1 MASAMEN
8 ISNIKLYDLITRWIE
23 VQKMQPDYNDE
34 KPLSIDVMDLTLLLK
49 SMGLKLEYID
59 FQEEKLNAETL
70 SVQIACNKSG
80 VLAKLSYDLVSCS
93 CPDKDYKETSF
104 WEVQGTGPSVFSK
117 CTNDT
122 SSNLL
127 PEISE
132 KCSMMSK
139 TMLSNLLDY
148 YRCNIKPVER
158 GEDALQSPLKV
169 AAPKICIISPGKNMP
184 SDPYATPP
192 AEGKVALHTEVPS
205 TPDNRNKFE
214 SVGTGVKPR
223 LLGELQE
230 SPNKLSGDIND
241 TKLNNS
247 PESAGIDNA
256 TRELSGND
264 TEGKPIIVSECTPDP
279 ALSNSITPDDS
290 SFANSEAM
298 KALITSS
305 PNEKIFDS
313 ILNSDQHHE
322 RDLNVIHCLQQARQ
336 QIDTAMLVMK
346 LNNPCSDLTKIS
358 AVTTTPQTVIRNKQI
373 SLKQPERNSIV
384 ARRMSLPGRP
394 SDPLKLTAGSTPGMI
409 RKKPLIP
416 SNLVKPMAPR
426 GDTPRPTASQVKSVT
441 LLRKAGSSSS
451 VATNSSATKS
461 APITIARKAMTGVKP
476 VGSVRPTPTSSGRT
490 TTSVARSVSAS
501 RLDKK

>member
-1 MASAMEN
+1 MAAAMEN

-23 VQKMQPDYNDE
+23 VQKMRPDYNDGS
-34 KPLSIDVMDLTLLLK
+34 PLSIDVMDLTLLLK

-59 FQEEKLNAETL
+59 FEEEKLNTDTL
-70 SVQIACNKSG
+70 SVQIKCNKSG
-80 VLAKLSYDLVSCS
+80 VLAKLSYDLVNCS
-93 CPDKDYKETSF
+93 CPDKNYKETSF

-132 KCSMMSK
+132 KCSMVSK
-139 TMLSNLLDY
+139 AMLSNLLDY
-148 YRCNIKPVER
+148 YRSNIRAIER
-158 GEDALQSPLKV
+158 GEDVLQSPLKV
-169 AAPKICIISPGKNMP
+169 ATPKICIISPGKSLT
-184 SDPYATPP
+184 SDPCATPP
-192 AEGKVALHTEVPS
+192 AEGKTAHTELPH

-214 SVGTGVKPR
+214 SVGKGVKPR
-223 LLGELQE
+223 SLEELQD
-230 SPNKLSGDIND
+230 SPKKSSDEQND
-241 TKLNNS
+241 AKLNS
-247 PESAGIDNA
+247 SLESVGIDNA

-264 TEGKPIIVSECTPDP
+264 SAEKPIIVGESTPEP
-279 ALSNSITPDDS
+279 ALSKSNMPNDS

-313 ILNSDQHHE
+313 ILTVDQNHE

-358 AVTTTPQTVIRNKQI
+358 AVTTTPQTVIRNKQFAP
-373 SLKQPERNSIV
+373 KHPERNSMV
-384 ARRMSLPGRP
+384 ARRMSLPGHP
-394 SDPLKLTAGSTPGMI
+394 SEPSKLAASSTPGLMK
-409 RKKPLIP
+409 KKPTIP
-416 SNLVKPMAPR
+416 SHLVKPMAPR
-426 GDTPRPTASQVKSVT
+426 GDTPRPTGSQLKTAS
-441 LLRKAGSSSS
+441 LLRKANSSSS
-451 VATNSSATKS
+451 VASSSSTTKS
-461 APITIARKAMTGVKP
+461 APTTITRKPIAGVKP
-476 VGSVRPTPTSSGRT
+476 IGSVRPTSSAAGRT
-490 TTSVARSVSAS
+490 ATSVARSVSAS